1 MRGAGVGAKGAIA
14 QQSLLDEKQQANDDR
29 GDAAALSP
37 KDTEPDLRLRIGEK
51 PLSVSDT
58 DPEGQQPGEDKHPHH
73 RNLYQQPGGHRS
85 AQSTVRRRA
94 RPSSMI
100 SMWSVRASSSRS
112 GVTTSGH
119 SMKQYSPL
127 SMYSSSPMR

>member
-1 MRGAGVGAKGAIA
+1 MKGIKVKEEAAG
-14 QQSLLDEKQQANDDR
+14 EEQQADDDR

-58 DPEGQQPGEDKHPHH
+58 DPEGEQPGEDKHPHH
-73 RNLYQQPGGHRS
+73 RDLYQQPGGHRS

>member
-1 MRGAGVGAKGAIA
+1 MKGIKVKEEAAG
-14 QQSLLDEKQQANDDR
+14 EEQQADDDR

-51 PLSVSDT
+51 PLSISDT

-73 RNLYQQPGGHRS
+73 RDLYQQPGGHRI